1 MVVKFQNRFDPCR
14 CRLVELCS
22 HCHRAAALRKH
33 NRSANL
39 EAIANPQSI

>member
-22 HCHRAAALRKH
+22 HCRRAAAPTKH
-33 NRSANL
+33 NRSAKL
-39 EAIANPQSI
+39 EAIADPESI